1 VGTVVV
7 ARLPDLGYVVKEV
20 CGISHEFL
28 ELGSLNPAYG
38 PLRISRV
45 DAEGAVLGTVL
56 MRWCSHE
63 IGSRTKR
70 RR

>member
-7 ARLPDLGYVVKEV
+7 ARLPDHGYVVKEV
-20 CGISHEFL
+20 CEISHEFL
-28 ELGSLNPAYG
+28 ELRSLNPAYG

-63 IGSRTKR
+63 SGSKKKLR
-70 RR
+70 